1 MIKLKELLSERRT
14 NWLGEAKA
22 ADLAKLYKSAEKDL
36 TTYTNKVNRIKREL
50 SAASFGSIQTKMTYF
65 SRDVDKI
72 KEAIIKGIANSK
84 KAGVIETVN
93 ESDLGLTL
101 KKGKTITVTHKTS
114 GKELVI
120 IDKPNVRKEYEK
132 IGFFAEGKVNEKVAS
147 PFSYHLRNAQ
157 EEVEYMLK
165 HGPSPDGDDGVYD
178 NSAQAMKLL
187 SVAQKALGK
196 VK

>member
-1 MIKLKELLSERRT
+1 MIKLKELLSERRS

-22 ADLAKLYKSAEKDL
+22 ADLVKLYKSAEKDL
-36 TTYTNKVNRIKREL
+36 MTYKNKVNRISREL
-50 SAASFGSIQTKMTYF
+50 SMSSYGSIQTKMSF
-65 SRDVDKI
+65 FHRDAEKI
-72 KEAIIKGIANSK
+72 KDAITKGIVNSK
-84 KAGVIETVN
+84 KAGVL
-93 ESDLGLTL
+93 ES
-101 KKGKTITVTHKTS
+101 
-114 GKELVI
+114 
-120 IDKPNVRKEYEK
+120 
-132 IGFFAEGKVNEKVAS
+132 VNEKVAS